1 MPCFRVPFSWGA
13 IRIEKI
19 RIGESAS
26 SLVFI
31 PEYIKGGG
39 SIGRAAVSNTAGCR
53 FESCPPCTVK
63 GEKTMA
69 QIAAEEP
76 GEDVVARA
84 KEESATKR
92 NVFARIA
99 LFLRQVMQELR
110 KVVTPTRK
118 ELLSYTGVVL
128 VFVIIMMALV
138 SGMDWIF
145 GWVVVVVFGTP
156 AA

>member
-1 MPCFRVPFSWGA
+1 
-13 IRIEKI
+13 
-19 RIGESAS
+19 
-26 SLVFI
+26 
-31 PEYIKGGG
+31 
-39 SIGRAAVSNTAGCR
+39 
-53 FESCPPCTVK
+53 
-63 GEKTMA
+63 MA
-69 QIAAEEP
+69 QIIAEEP

-84 KEESATKR
+84 KEDSASRR
-92 NVFARIA
+92 NLFSRIA

-128 VFVIIMMALV
+128 VFVIIMMLLV
-138 SGMDWIF
+138 SGMDWVF

>member
-1 MPCFRVPFSWGA
+1 
-13 IRIEKI
+13 
-19 RIGESAS
+19 
-26 SLVFI
+26 
-31 PEYIKGGG
+31 
-39 SIGRAAVSNTAGCR
+39 
-53 FESCPPCTVK
+53 
-63 GEKTMA
+63 MA
-69 QIAAEEP
+69 QIIAEEP

-84 KEESATKR
+84 KEDRASRR
-92 NVFARIA
+92 NLFSRIA

-128 VFVIIMMALV
+128 VFVIIMMLLV
-138 SGMDWIF
+138 SGMDWVF

>member
-1 MPCFRVPFSWGA
+1 
-13 IRIEKI
+13 
-19 RIGESAS
+19 
-26 SLVFI
+26 
-31 PEYIKGGG
+31 
-39 SIGRAAVSNTAGCR
+39 
-53 FESCPPCTVK
+53 
-63 GEKTMA
+63 MA

-84 KEESATKR
+84 KEESASKR

-128 VFVIIMMALV
+128 VFVIIMMLLV
-138 SGMDWIF
+138 SGMDWVF

-156 AA
+156 A

>member
-1 MPCFRVPFSWGA
+1 
-13 IRIEKI
+13 
-19 RIGESAS
+19 
-26 SLVFI
+26 
-31 PEYIKGGG
+31 
-39 SIGRAAVSNTAGCR
+39 
-53 FESCPPCTVK
+53 
-63 GEKTMA
+63 MA

-84 KEESATKR
+84 KEESASKR
-92 NVFARIA
+92 NVFSRIA

-138 SGMDWIF
+138 SGMDWVF
-145 GWVVVVVFGTP
+145 GWIVVVVFGTP
-156 AA
+156 A

>member
-1 MPCFRVPFSWGA
+1 
-13 IRIEKI
+13 
-19 RIGESAS
+19 
-26 SLVFI
+26 
-31 PEYIKGGG
+31 
-39 SIGRAAVSNTAGCR
+39 
-53 FESCPPCTVK
+53 
-63 GEKTMA
+63 MA